1 MSENI
6 ESVPQVS
13 DVTED
18 TAHAGYFKNVHKIGR
33 IFCTLLVFAN
43 ALPVFLVWAFYGIFP
58 PLNQVLPGLFVV
70 WGILLPFF
78 LTEGW
83 MYYGVLGVAGN
94 YMQWAGNSSNFRV
107 PVVAV
112 AQDVIGT
119 KTGSMQYEIVG
130 NIAASTSIFFSVSF
144 ILIGALLGNLL
155 ITNLPPWVMKAFAY
169 AIPCVFGA
177 LIAQFSIRGPKY
189 AIPIVVI
196 FYLLVTFTHLVSWQ
210 RILLMIVIVLPIMW
224 FAYKKLGIYWISKE
238 GGGED

>member
-6 ESVPQVS
+6 ESVPQAS
-13 DVTED
+13 DVTAD
-18 TAHAGYFKNVHKIGR
+18 AAHAEYFKNVHKIGR
-33 IFCTLLVFAN
+33 IFCTLLIFAN

-58 PLNQVLPGLFVV
+58 PLNQVLPALFVM

-112 AQDVIGT
+112 AQEVVGT
-119 KTGSMQYEIVG
+119 KTGSMKYEIVG
-130 NIAASTSIFFSVSF
+130 NIAASTSIFFSVAF
-144 ILIGALLGNLL
+144 ILAGALLGNLL
-155 ITNLPPWVMKAFAY
+155 IANLPPWVLKAFAY

-177 LIAQFSIRGPKY
+177 LVAQFSMRGPKY
-189 AIPIVVI
+189 AIPII
-196 FYLLVTFTHLVSWQ
+196 LIMYLLVSFTGLVSWQ
-210 RILLMIVIVLPIMW
+210 RIVLMIIVILPLMW
-224 FAYKKLGIYWISKE
+224 FAYKKKGIYWVTKE